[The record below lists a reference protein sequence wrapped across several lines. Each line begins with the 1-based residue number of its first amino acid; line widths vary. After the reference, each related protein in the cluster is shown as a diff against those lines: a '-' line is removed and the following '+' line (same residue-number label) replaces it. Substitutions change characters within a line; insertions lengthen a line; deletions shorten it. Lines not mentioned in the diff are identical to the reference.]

1 MHELAYAQA
10 AFRPDHAG
18 PEAGSRERTVRSG
31 NLDLS
36 NYLPYLINR
45 VGVALVERFAQ
56 DGLRGTRLTIG
67 TWRVLAATAN
77 HDGIRQIDLAR
88 LTSIEVSTVSRLVTR
103 LVRLGLVGRSR
114 SAKSNREVTVRLRP
128 KGRALFRKLAPVA
141 AALQSAATRGIT
153 TKELAITRQ
162 ILSRMHENLQN
173 L

>member
-1 MHELAYAQA
+1 MRYTQA
-10 AFRPDHAG
+10 AFHDEFSRPNG
-18 PEAGSRERTVRSG
+18 ERISREPTVRGTS
-31 NLDLS
+31 LDLS

-45 VGVALVERFAQ
+45 VGVALVERFTR

-77 HDGIRQIDLAR
+77 HDGVRQIDLAR

-114 SAKSNREVTVRLRP
+114 SAKSNREVTIRLTP

-141 AALQSAATRGIT
+141 TALQSAAARGVT
-153 TKELAITRQ
+153 KKELTTTRQ
-162 ILSRMHENLQN
+162 VLSRMHETLRSS
-173 L
+173 